1 MDLIPLLLYIAAA
14 VTYARFFS
22 LPTRRR
28 GHGATA
34 TLTAAVIAHTFV
46 IGMRTV
52 QVGAAPF
59 AGTAAAVSAFVWL
72 LGLAYLYT
80 ENTSDERSM
89 GLFIVVLLVLL
100 QLVPVLNP
108 PMVEA
113 PNTVLRSPL
122 FVVHVSSMLFAYASF
137 GLACVIGITYM
148 LLFKEIKKK
157 QLGIF
162 YKRLPSLQVLDRM
175 NMRAVS
181 IGWTFITAGIV
192 IGGAWAMTTA
202 VQTAP
207 DPRLRAMSIVDPKIM
222 IAFLCWGVYSFQL
235 LARRIGWSAKRSAW
249 LSAIGF
255 AIVLLN
261 FIPVGFFLT
270 RSHNF

>member
-14 VTYARFFS
+14 LAYGRYFAA
-22 LPTRRR
+22 PDRRR
-28 GHGATA
+28 GHLATGLIAAGAF
-34 TLTAAVIAHTFV
+34 VHTFV
-46 IGMRTV
+46 IGMRTM
-52 QVGAAPF
+52 QIGAAPF

-72 LGLAYLYT
+72 LALAYLYT

-89 GLFIVVLLVLL
+89 GLFIAVLLVLL
-100 QLVPVLNP
+100 QLIPTVNR

-113 PNTVLRSPL
+113 PSAVLRSPL
-122 FVVHVSSMLFAYASF
+122 FIVHVSAMLFSYASF
-137 GLACVIGITYM
+137 AIAFVMGITYV

-175 NMRAVS
+175 NMRAVGV
-181 IGWTFITAGIV
+181 GWAFITAGIL
-192 IGGAWAMTTA
+192 IGGFWATTA
-202 VQTAP
+202 AIKAAP
-207 DPRLRAMSIVDPKIM
+207 DPRLRAMSVVDPKILV
-222 IAFLCWGVYSFQL
+222 AFLCWGVYSFHL
-235 LARRIGWSAKRSAW
+235 LSRRIGWSAKRSAW

-261 FIPVGFFLT
+261 FIPVGFFFT

>member
-1 MDLIPLLLYIAAA
+1 MDLIPLLFYIAAA
-14 VTYARFFS
+14 VTYGRYFS
-22 LPTRRR
+22 VPNRRR

-34 TLTAAVIAHTFV
+34 TLTAAVIVHTFV

-59 AGTAAAVSAFVWL
+59 AGTSAALSAFVWL

-80 ENTSDERSM
+80 ESTSDERSM
-89 GLFIVVLLVLL
+89 GLFITVLLVAL
-100 QLVPVLNP
+100 QVIPVLNP

-122 FVVHVSSMLFAYASF
+122 FIVHVSAMLFAYASF
-137 GLACVIGITYM
+137 GLACVIGITYV
-148 LLFKEIKKK
+148 LQFKEIKKK
-157 QLGIF
+157 QLGFF
-162 YKRLPSLQVLDRM
+162 YKRLPSLQKLDRM
-175 NMRAVS
+175 NMSAVR
-181 IGWTFITAGIV
+181 IGWAFITAGIV
-192 IGGAWAMTTA
+192 IGGAWAMTSA
-202 VQTAP
+202 VRTAP
-207 DPRLRAMSIVDPKIM
+207 DPRLQAMTIVDPKILV
-222 IAFLCWGVYSFQL
+222 AFLCWGIYSFHL

-249 LSAIGF
+249 LSTIGF
-255 AIVLLN
+255 VIVLLN

>member
-1 MDLIPLLLYIAAA
+1 MDLIPLVLYLAAA
-14 VTYARFFS
+14 LAYGRYFAH
-22 LPTRRR
+22 PDR
-28 GHGATA
+28 GGGKLATA
-34 TLTAAVIAHTFV
+34 TLAAAALAHTFV

-52 QVGAAPF
+52 QVGSAPF
-59 AGTAAAVSAFVWL
+59 AGTAAAISAFVWL
-72 LGLAYLYT
+72 LALAYLYT
-80 ENTSDERSM
+80 EVTSDERSM

-100 QLVPVLNP
+100 QLIPVLNK

-113 PNTVLRSPL
+113 PSTVLRSPL
-122 FVVHVSSMLFAYASF
+122 FVVHVSAMLFAYASF
-137 GLACVIGITYM
+137 GLACVIGITYV
-148 LLFKEIKKK
+148 LLFDEIKKK

-181 IGWTFITAGIV
+181 IGWSFITAGIL
-192 IGGAWAMTTA
+192 IGGAWAMTNA
-202 VQTAP
+202 VQTAA

-222 IAFLCWGVYSFQL
+222 VALLCWGIYSFHL
-235 LARRIGWSAKRSAW
+235 LSRRIGWSAKRSAW

>member
-1 MDLIPLLLYIAAA
+1 MDLIPLFFYIAAA
-14 VTYARFFS
+14 AAYGRYFAE
-22 LPTRRR
+22 PDRRR
-28 GHGATA
+28 GHVATGILATGAF
-34 TLTAAVIAHTFV
+34 VHTFV

-59 AGTAAAVSAFVWL
+59 AGTAAAISAFVWL
-72 LGLAYLYT
+72 LALAYLYT
-80 ENTSDERSM
+80 ENTADERAM
-89 GLFIVVLLVLL
+89 GLFITVLLVLL
-100 QLVPVLNP
+100 QLIPAVNR

-113 PNTVLRSPL
+113 PSTVLRSPL
-122 FVVHVSSMLFAYASF
+122 FIVHVSAMLFSYASF
-137 GLACVIGITYM
+137 AIAFVMGITYV

-175 NMRAVS
+175 NMRAVGV
-181 IGWTFITAGIV
+181 GWAFITAGIL
-192 IGGAWAMTTA
+192 IGGFWATTSTIK
-202 VQTAP
+202 TAP
-207 DPRLRAMSIVDPKIM
+207 DPRLQAMSVVDPKILV
-222 IAFLCWGVYSFQL
+222 AFLCWGIYSFHL
-235 LARRIGWSAKRSAW
+235 LSRRIGWSAKRSAW

-255 AIVLLN
+255 AVVLLN

>member
-1 MDLIPLLLYIAAA
+1 MDLIPFIFYVAAA
-14 VTYARFFS
+14 ITYARFFS
-22 LPTRRR
+22 VPNRRR

-34 TLTAAVIAHTFV
+34 TLTAAVIVHTFV

-59 AGTAAAVSAFVWL
+59 AGTSAAVSAFVWL

-89 GLFIVVLLVLL
+89 GLFIVTLLVLL
-100 QLVPVLNP
+100 ELIPVLDP

-113 PNTVLRSPL
+113 PSSVLRSPL
-122 FVVHVSSMLFAYASF
+122 FIVHVSAMLFAYASF
-137 GLACVIGITYM
+137 GLASVIGITYV

-157 QLGIF
+157 QLGFF

-175 NMRAVS
+175 NMRAVG

-192 IGGAWAMTTA
+192 IGGAWAMTSA
-202 VQTAP
+202 VQTAQ
-207 DPRLRAMSIVDPKIM
+207 DPRLRAMTIVDPKILV
-222 IAFLCWGVYSFQL
+222 AFVCWAVYSFHL
-235 LARRIGWSAKRSAW
+235 LSRRIGWSAKRSAW

-255 AIVLLN
+255 VIVLLN
-261 FIPVGFFLT
+261 FIPVSFFLT